1 MCVRCVV
8 ALCQDKLGDM
18 IIYMCYIGTTT
29 VIYAK
34 LFANYYYDYSF
45 VLHIF

>member
-1 MCVRCVV
+1 MCVRCVGPV
-8 ALCQDKLGDM
+8 RRDKLGDM
-18 IIYMCYIGTTT
+18 IIYTCYT

-34 LFANYYYDYSF
+34 LFEDYYCDYSF